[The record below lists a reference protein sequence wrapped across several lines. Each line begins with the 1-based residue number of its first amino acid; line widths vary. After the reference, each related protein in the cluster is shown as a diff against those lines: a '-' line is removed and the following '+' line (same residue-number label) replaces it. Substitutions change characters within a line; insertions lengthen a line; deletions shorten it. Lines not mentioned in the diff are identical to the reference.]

1 MGGKAGDGDLHS
13 TREGQTQSP
22 QNGTALS
29 TIGKEEASGR
39 LDKQTDSG
47 KRGVGM
53 RGWICS
59 SALVPA
65 GRLHAHAVP
74 PAQRATAG
82 ARHEAA
88 RNGSDQSASDSLA
101 MTFAGARQGMDW
113 TGGGAP
119 LGRCGDEGAR
129 TCGTTTANLGIRPVS
144 PAAIRR
150 RRCRCRS
157 KSRFVPVCQPADVGM
172 MASRTRTSICVAVR
186 NSCCCSAR
194 CFPRLLQAHESI
206 VATIRSSICPC
217 PTQYTPIVLGPSS
230 ASPDLECS
238 ASSAPLST
246 EISIAHNSALSSF
259 LF

>member
-1 MGGKAGDGDLHS
+1 MGGKVGDGDLHS

-22 QNGTALS
+22 QNGTVLS

-39 LDKQTDSG
+39 LDKQTDGG

-119 LGRCGDEGAR
+119 LAAAVTRELGLVGPPQRTLESGLSAQRPFDAGA
-129 TCGTTTANLGIRPVS
+129 AAAAPNLG
-144 PAAIRR
+144 
-150 RRCRCRS
+150 
-157 KSRFVPVCQPADVGM
+157 
-172 MASRTRTSICVAVR
+172 
-186 NSCCCSAR
+186 SC
-194 CFPRLLQAHESI
+194 L
-206 VATIRSSICPC
+206 
-217 PTQYTPIVLGPSS
+217 S
-230 ASPDLECS
+230 ASP
-238 ASSAPLST
+238 PT
-246 EISIAHNSALSSF
+246 
-259 LF
+259 